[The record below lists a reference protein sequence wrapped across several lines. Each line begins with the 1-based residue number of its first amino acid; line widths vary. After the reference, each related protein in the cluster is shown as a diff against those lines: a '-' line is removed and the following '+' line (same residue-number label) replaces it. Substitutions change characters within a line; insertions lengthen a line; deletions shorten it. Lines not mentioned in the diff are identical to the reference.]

1 MTSSP
6 SRRRVIATIRRM
18 RSSSPMTRTARGL
31 SGGLRIAHPTNLR
44 RPVRRGPGPGRTVT
58 ASAVGVLEHLDAVD
72 DVVLLGVFLE
82 QCLVEV
88 NAELLFDVGDGE
100 ALSDGAGDLDGG
112 LSSGESGSLPVAAT
126 TGRGSTVVSSA
137 LAMVNASVVMTS
149 STSAERMTCSST

>member
-1 MTSSP
+1 M
-6 SRRRVIATIRRM
+6 
-18 RSSSPMTRTARGL
+18 
-31 SGGLRIAHPTNLR
+31 
-44 RPVRRGPGPGRTVT
+44 T

-88 NAELLFDVGDGE
+88 NAELLLDVGDGE

-112 LSSGESGSLPVAAT
+112 LSSGESWSLPVAPT

-137 LAMVNASVVMTS
+137 LAMVNASV
-149 STSAERMTCSST
+149 E